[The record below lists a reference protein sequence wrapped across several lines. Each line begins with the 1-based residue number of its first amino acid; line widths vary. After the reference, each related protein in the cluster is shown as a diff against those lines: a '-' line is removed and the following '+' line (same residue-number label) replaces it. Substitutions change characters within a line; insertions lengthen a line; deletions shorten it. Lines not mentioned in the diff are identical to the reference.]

1 MFLESIILWLHI
13 LLFVY
18 WLGGDLGVFYS
29 SRFRNSPNYDIKT
42 RQLIAKI
49 TSNIDMAPKTTMVLM
64 IPIGFS
70 LVAINN
76 LWVIPNWIIIFFWIF
91 GLAWLILVWWL
102 HLTKDLEKKAPWA
115 KFDLII
121 RYVLFILLLIISFTS
136 FFNNY
141 PLLENWLALKVLLFA
156 LTIFCGIMIRISAK
170 PYILAFGKMT
180 QEGSSPEIEKVIT
193 KSAANAR
200 RWVKAIW
207 LLISLAAFIGI
218 WKPLI

>member
-1 MFLESIILWLHI
+1 MFLESVILWLHI

-29 SRFRNSPNYDIKT
+29 SRFRNSPKYDIKT

-76 LWVIPNWIIIFFWIF
+76 LWIFPNWIIIFFWIF
-91 GLAWLILVWWL
+91 GIAWLILVWFL
-102 HLTKDLEKKAPWA
+102 HLTKNAEKKAPWT
-115 KFDLII
+115 KFDLIL
-121 RYVLFILLLIISFTS
+121 RYCLCSVLVIISVTS

-180 QEGSSPEIEKVIT
+180 LEGSSPEIEKVIT
-193 KSAANAR
+193 ESAAKAR

-207 LLISLAAFIGI
+207 FLISIAAFIGI
-218 WKPLI
+218 WKPII